1 MKKNATP
8 LQIFEQA
15 MQLCD
20 TKEEIS
26 ELAKTFVVL
35 GVAML
40 RGLNGHEFADSFFSG
55 ELKNT
60 KRLVIKPE
68 IIQ

>member
-20 TKEEIS
+20 TKKEIS
-26 ELAKTFVVL
+26 ELASTFVVL
-35 GVAML
+35 GMAML
-40 RGLNGHEFADSFFSG
+40 RGVEGHEFANGFFSG
-55 ELKNT
+55 ELNNT
-60 KRLVIKPE
+60 EKLVIKPE
-68 IIQ
+68 FIQ